1 MPISDN
7 LKLIFVHIPK
17 NAGTS
22 VIKSKVGD
30 FYMIGHDS
38 ISQIKNKEPKKWEE
52 YFKFAIV
59 RNPWDRIIS
68 NYEYSKMEKSYW
80 HQTSYPNATHVDY
93 HTLKDKTFDECV
105 NMLYQDRSSLRHQG
119 WKPQYIWISDDEKN
133 LLVDKV
139 FYYETLNTDEE
150 FKKLI
155 PDLERLNFSLRKSE
169 NYKDYYTEDLVR
181 KVSEIYE
188 YDINLFKFKY

>member
-1 MPISDN
+1 M
-7 LKLIFVHIPK
+7 
-17 NAGTS
+17 
-22 VIKSKVGD
+22 
-30 FYMIGHDS
+30 
-38 ISQIKNKEPKKWEE
+38 
-52 YFKFAIV
+52 
-59 RNPWDRIIS
+59 
-68 NYEYSKMEKSYW
+68 
-80 HQTSYPNATHVDY
+80 
-93 HTLKDKTFDECV
+93 
-105 NMLYQDRSSLRHQG
+105 RHQG
-119 WKPQYIWISDDEKN
+119 WKPQYIWISDDEKK